1 MNTSVPQESAAPEA
15 PLSSPSSISRCNIC
29 ELPVSLEAAKADEF
43 GRAVHE
49 ECYALKMRLKTATTN
64 PAA

>member
-1 MNTSVPQESAAPEA
+1 MNNSGAQESASPES
-15 PLSSPSSISRCNIC
+15 PLSGPPAISRCDIC

-49 ECYALKMRLKTATTN
+49 ECYALKMRLKTAN
-64 PAA
+64 LAA